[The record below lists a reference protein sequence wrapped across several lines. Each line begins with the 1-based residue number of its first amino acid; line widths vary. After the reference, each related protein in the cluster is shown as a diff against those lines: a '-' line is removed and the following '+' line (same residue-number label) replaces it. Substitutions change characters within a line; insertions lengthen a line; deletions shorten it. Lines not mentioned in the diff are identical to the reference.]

1 MKCFLSISWLCS
13 CISAMGLNSETMNC
27 SPTFSCLREAR
38 VRLVQLPVHS
48 TITKREN
55 TGDERHVVRA
65 CIKHTQR
72 IYLRVGTS
80 YMIIIMYLNLP
91 IIIVLYITI
100 YPHLYITIHTY
111 TFPYTPIQHH
121 IPLYNTIYPYTKTPI
136 HHHTPLYNT
145 IHPYTSP
152 YTPKHTH
159 TPHTSPYTPLH
170 HHTTLYITIY
180 KIAEIIRVI

>member
-1 MKCFLSISWLCS
+1 MKNVNQVLKLFTPPKAWRAFWASLGYVVAFQQWVWIPKQWTAHQLSAVC
-13 CISAMGLNSETMNC
+13 
-27 SPTFSCLREAR
+27 

-72 IYLRVGTS
+72 IRGTS

-145 IHPYTSP
+145 IH
-152 YTPKHTH
+152 HH
-159 TPHTSPYTPLH
+159 TPPNIPIHPYTSPYTPLH
-170 HHTTLYITIY
+170 HHTTLYITI
-180 KIAEIIRVI
+180 